1 MNKYNYNK
9 KQWECMKHGKVEY
22 YNVIPC
28 TCPPGRTY
36 HYSSDGGQCFGP
48 WIILIE

>member
-1 MNKYNYNK
+1 MNKSNCQ
-9 KQWECMKHGKVEY
+9 KQWEYMKHGKIEY

-28 TCPPGRTY
+28 TNPPGRTY
-36 HYSSDGGQCFGP
+36 HWIDGGQCFGP